1 MLAWLA
7 VLSQSSVHKSLEIFV
22 LPFVLY
28 FPTAQPHDFR
38 INLKYQ
44 RENNFQK
51 VLILSEGV
59 RNQQKI
65 YEDVINSSAAS
76 H

>member
-1 MLAWLA
+1 MLAWPA
-7 VLSQSSVHKSLEIFV
+7 VLSQSPIHKSLETFV

-38 INLKYQ
+38 INLEYQ

-51 VLILSEGV
+51 VPIISEGV

-65 YEDVINSSAAS
+65 CEERCN
-76 H
+76 